1 MELALFAKTYPRL
14 FHMAHHEALPSIRR
28 HGLLSTSALLD
39 LFEISGERRLIIE
52 TQMRSGSVLIEHPVH
67 GKAVIRDQK
76 AIMNDRR
83 LEKALGGSMQTKEF
97 HRLLNSMVF
106 FWVSPD
112 RLKTL
117 REAVAYHSEPQLVII
132 LDTKRLVEVCA
143 EQMMLCP
150 MNSGSCKPMAH
161 PRTPA
166 IFQPIDQYDFDLWK
180 KKKGSAAKAV
190 VECTVTPGI
199 FDVDRFIIEHE
210 IVG

>member
-1 MELALFAKTYPRL
+1 
-14 FHMAHHEALPSIRR
+14 
-28 HGLLSTSALLD
+28 
-39 LFEISGERRLIIE
+39 
-52 TQMRSGSVLIEHPVH
+52 MRPDSVLIEHPTL

-83 LEKALGGSMQTKEF
+83 LEKALDGSIKTAEF

-117 REAVAYHSEPQLVII
+117 REAAAYYHEPQLV
-132 LDTKRLVEVCA
+132 LTLNTKRLLSVYA
-143 EQMMLCP
+143 GQMKLCS

-161 PRTPA
+161 PRTPD
-166 IFQPIDQYDFDLWK
+166 IFKSIHEYDFEYWR

-199 FDVDRFIIEHE
+199 LDVGKFILAHE
-210 IVG
+210 IVGGRS